1 MSPSKKPGRS
11 WALMASPMMPSG
23 NQVGGSSRIGRGS
36 GGWRREPLLPSWKAH
51 VAPFSLPERA
61 PPLNLRAMRNPRLLT
76 VPALVLAVIMFGLG
90 VGCGETGGGTAGT
103 GGTGGAGG
111 SGGSDGSEAPVITV
125 VRWNWAEDCMVG
137 KSRAVTISVSAMD
150 DDPEQASLTYSGN
163 VSDCTPVDFDGN
175 VTDVSILDCDPGSL
189 DRRSGTV
196 TVTDPEDNFDTVTF
210 EFQPCESGEVCERG
224 DPCE

>member
-1 MSPSKKPGRS
+1 
-11 WALMASPMMPSG
+11 
-23 NQVGGSSRIGRGS
+23 
-36 GGWRREPLLPSWKAH
+36 
-51 VAPFSLPERA
+51 
-61 PPLNLRAMRNPRLLT
+61 MRNPRLLT

-90 VGCGETGGGTAGT
+90 VGCGETGGGAAGT
-103 GGTGGAGG
+103 GGTAGAGG

-137 KSRAVTISVSAMD
+137 KSRAITISVSAMD
-150 DDPEQASLTYSGN
+150 DDTEQASLTYSGN

-196 TVTDPEDNFDTVTF
+196 TVTDPEDNSDTVTF
-210 EFQPCESGEVCERG
+210 EFQPCESGEVCEGG
-224 DPCE
+224 DPRE